1 VGLAIDKIIQKI
13 KYEYQNC
20 YLNRDVSMKSIKSIL
35 YFLLALIF
43 LIIPLNAIE
52 LININREANGQV
64 INEVTFQMNNENSI
78 TLETINN
85 NTGSDAENN
94 RSRIDNNYGNS
105 DGFVSEAEAQGYR
118 NSLQNEVKNLK
129 VTQNTYFDRNALEI
143 QSTTVQILNAEG
155 AVNSTQAFQIIYT
168 SELEP
173 IERISS
179 AKWHTIVFL
188 GNYYGNNTIK
198 LLVPNDW
205 QIAHNPKN
213 IQVYYRSE
221 NNREIIGRAIEEYDV
236 ELKIFNPSRLIDED
250 DIADENFLME
260 IFSENYILILPVL
273 LAIIIVVIILMRSA
287 RKRSDQIIE
296 TDSTIDDS
304 NDSEQELK
312 DFNINPNLIK
322 QKFKIIDWQY
332 LDKKN
337 RTTAN
342 FFLKVFYHMNNIFIN
357 FINIKTKIYFLYYLN
372 INYS

>member
-312 DFNINPNLIK
+312 EIDDDQIN
-322 QKFKIIDWQY
+322 
-332 LDKKN
+332 
-337 RTTAN
+337 
-342 FFLKVFYHMNNIFIN
+342 
-357 FINIKTKIYFLYYLN
+357 
-372 INYS
+372 NY